1 MSDALGYVL
10 DKIAAAK
17 KAAPTSGLSGA
28 PKKQAV
34 PKPITAEQK
43 SKEYELWK
51 AWKDGGQQPE
61 HLDPLLKSFAPLI
74 QRRVNMYRRAE
85 VPLSAVEHVHK
96 KEFVNALKTYDPSR
110 GTQLNTHIT
119 NRLLKAGRFV
129 EQNKNFARIPENIGS
144 KIGMYNAV
152 RNELH
157 EKQGYVPTPQQIYE
171 HMISTGHPRPISPKE
186 AKRLEKEQ
194 RKGLIQQ
201 GHENDLLMAHMD
213 DPAVLEVVH
222 LIPHQLTPQEKAVH
236 ELSFG
241 LNGQPKLSPGEIAKK
256 LKMDNSKVSKLRTSI
271 YGKMKPYLVD

>member
-1 MSDALGYVL
+1 MSALDLVL
-10 DKIAAAK
+10 AKIAAAK
-17 KAAPTSGLSGA
+17 KVAPASGMSGA
-28 PKKQAV
+28 PKKGAV
-34 PKPITAEQK
+34 PKPVTAEQK
-43 SKEYELWK
+43 SKEFQLWQS
-51 AWKDGGQQPE
+51 WKDSGQKPE
-61 HLDPLLKSFAPLI
+61 LLDPLLKSFAPLI
-74 QRRVNMYRRAE
+74 QKRVNMYRRAE

-96 KEFVNALKTYDPSR
+96 KEFVNALKTYDPGR

-152 RNELH
+152 RSEIS
-157 EKQGYVPTPQQIYE
+157 EKQGYSPTAQQVYE
-171 HMISTGHPRPISPKE
+171 HMISTGHPKPISPKE

-201 GHENDLLMAHMD
+201 GHENDLLMDHEN

-222 LIPHQLTPQEKAVH
+222 LIPHQLTPQENAVH

-241 LNGQPKLSPGEIAKK
+241 LNGKTKMAPGEIAKT

-271 YGKMKPYLVD
+271 YHKMKPYLVD